1 MTPTEIYPIIAIDG
15 GGTRCRIALE
25 TGQEKMVVETGSAN
39 ATTDFDRTLNEI
51 SAGLTTLATQAD
63 LALDAMRHIPAYVGL
78 AGVTG
83 PDIAQRLTA
92 ALPFEHIRV
101 EDDRHAALRGALGE
115 QDGFVA
121 HCGTGSFFAA
131 QLQGQPN
138 ITGGW
143 GPVLGDIASA
153 QWVGRNALS
162 YTLDASDSLKPR
174 SDMAE
179 HLLATHG
186 GTSGIVAFAAS
197 ARPTDFGA
205 IAPIVTTHAQNG
217 DALATALLQDAAA
230 HLVHTLT
237 LMGWS
242 QGLTICLTGGIGP
255 HYADYLPDNMRSDVK
270 APQGEPLT
278 GALSLAREFRKEV
291 IRERC

>member
-1 MTPTEIYPIIAIDG
+1 MTSAETHPIIAIDG

-25 TGQEKMVVETGSAN
+25 TGQKTMVVETGSAN
-39 ATTDFDRTLNEI
+39 ASTDFDRTLNEI
-51 SAGLTTLATQAD
+51 SAGLTKLAAQANVPTETL
-63 LALDAMRHIPAYVGL
+63 RHIPAYVGL

-92 ALPFEHIRV
+92 ALPFADVRV

-115 QDGFVA
+115 TDGFVA

-153 QWVGRNALS
+153 QWVGRHALS
-162 YTLDASDSLKPR
+162 YTLDASDDLKPR

-205 IAPIVTTHAQNG
+205 IAPIVTTHAEKG
-217 DALATALLQDAAA
+217 DVLATALLQDAAA

-237 LMGWS
+237 LMGWAE
-242 QGLTICLTGGIGP
+242 GLTICLTGGIGP
-255 HYADYLPDNMRSDVK
+255 HYAKYLPDHMRSDVK

-278 GALSLAREFRKEV
+278 GALSLARDFRKEV
-291 IRERC
+291 TRERC